1 MEHIINIPVTH
12 SEREALEKFVNTL
25 LEFLPLHSVYVS
37 VESTEIAPRTIITL
51 FLSKECTID
60 SEDVEPLVNRA
71 IKSYPQF
78 TFALFELWW
87 ATDMWKQGSPF
98 FMLYA
103 TENELIYSSDTDNAV
118 FSLKHNNPKKLIRN
132 AKKQYLEINAWSHNS
147 FTYVTWYERYGDYK
161 QAAFHL
167 HQALKHTFQIASWI
181 LRGEYT
187 SSENL
192 REQQLYIAEVSSAF
206 GKMFDP
212 ENAEELAVMEQLD
225 NSCTAVRHNETFVF
239 TEGAVLLSITKAKQ
253 FSNDVAKLFKSRIKE
268 CKEKIKAVCKVTKVK
283 PEESKGI
290 EVCCDSNITYF
301 INRLRT
307 TTFFKLS
314 QRRQG
319 GNTDGINLQ
328 FTNYT
333 ELLFTIRD
341 LLKISLHT
349 LYNDDLENSGQ
360 IADPSFHLQRLLEI
374 TVQLIPHGEGEI
386 LDECHQLHLRL
397 KEQDTANTTNEMNKP
412 NLV

>member
-1 MEHIINIPVTH
+1 MEHNINIPVMH
-12 SEREALEKFVNTL
+12 PKRRALQKLVNTL
-25 LEFLPLHSVYVS
+25 LEFLPLHSIYSS
-37 VESTEIAPRTIITL
+37 VESTDIAAKTIITIL
-51 FLSKECTID
+51 LSKECTID
-60 SEDVEPLVNRA
+60 SEDIEPFVKRA
-71 IKSYPQF
+71 FKSYPQF

-87 ATDMWKQGSPF
+87 AKDMWKQGSPF

-103 TENELIYSSDTDNAV
+103 TENELIYNSDSENLI
-118 FSLKHNNPKKLIRN
+118 FSMEHNNPKKLIRN

-147 FTYVTWYERYGDYK
+147 FTHITWYERYGDYK

-167 HQALKHTFQIASWI
+167 HQALKYTFQIASWI

-187 SSENL
+187 SSESL
-192 REQQLYIAEVSSAF
+192 KEQQLYIADVAPAF

-212 ENAEELAVMEQLD
+212 ENSKEQAVLEQLD
-225 NSCTAVRHNETFVF
+225 NSCNAVRRNETFVF
-239 TEGAVLLSITKAKQ
+239 TEDAVLLGNDKAKQ
-253 FSNDVAKLFKSRIKE
+253 FSNDVAKLFKAKIKE
-268 CKEKIKAVCKVTKVK
+268 CKKKIKAVSKATEDKPKESNSVTL
-283 PEESKGI
+283 
-290 EVCCDSNITYF
+290 CCDSGVTDF
-301 INRLRT
+301 IDELRT

-314 QRRQG
+314 LQRQG
-319 GNTDGINLQ
+319 GNAGGIPLK
-328 FTNYT
+328 FKNYT

-374 TVQLIPHGEGEI
+374 TIQLIPHSEGEI

-397 KEQDTANTTNEMNKP
+397 KEQDMTKNIEENKQT
-412 NLV
+412 